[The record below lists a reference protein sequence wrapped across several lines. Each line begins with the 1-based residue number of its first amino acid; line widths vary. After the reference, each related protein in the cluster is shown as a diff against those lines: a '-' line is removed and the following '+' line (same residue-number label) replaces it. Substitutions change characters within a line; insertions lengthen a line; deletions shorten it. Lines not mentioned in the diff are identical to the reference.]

1 MKVKALWSFI
11 HGGHRKKGSVF
22 DIDDRTARQ
31 LIQKGLVAAHEDS
44 GGAPV
49 DDRIPFK
56 KPAAVAKTETE
67 TEAEMEAEME
77 AETEPVVTKGTKKK

>member
-44 GGAPV
+44 GGALV
-49 DDRIPFK
+49 SDRIPFE
-56 KPAAVAKTETE
+56 KPAAVADPQTEQ
-67 TEAEMEAEME
+67 A
-77 AETEPVVTKGTKKK
+77 VTKGPKKK

>member
-22 DIDDRTARQ
+22 DIDDRTAKQ
-31 LIQKGLVAAHEDS
+31 LIQKGLVAAYEGD
-44 GGAPV
+44 GAPV

-56 KPAAVAKTETE
+56 KPAAVAETE
-67 TEAEMEAEME
+67 TEAEME